1 MKISKYTFVLP
12 QEKEC
17 AILFNCR
24 TEALAVIENEL
35 AELLLN
41 STLDTIKCR
50 HAAFFDFLKEKKF
63 IVNSCSIEEDDVIND
78 WNKTD
83 VNKDYFGIFINPT
96 LDCNLRCW
104 YCFEKHVKGSLINQ
118 EIFSSIVNL
127 IERKIQKEGVKD
139 LSLSLFGGEPLIA
152 FKSVV
157 LPMIQKASKICIESQ
172 RNLYV
177 SFVTNGTLIT
187 KTILKEL
194 SSIRTAQPIS
204 FQITLDGNEYFHNL
218 TKKFPNGNGS
228 FSLVMNNIR
237 MIISYGMK
245 VMLRLN
251 MTSENANSF
260 YDILIE
266 LKNMSIQEKSL
277 LTIDLQHVWQ
287 DVSKADGISFNMQ
300 QEKMR
305 EAFISENFIVTELKH
320 IDNSRCYA
328 DRENNV
334 SINYD
339 GSLYHCTAKDFSVE
353 NAEGRILSDGTL
365 SWNHKHHKRMAIKYG
380 DNTCKSCRIFPLCH
394 GGCSQYKLDTEG
406 CTSCIRGYDD
416 AFKEKIVHDRVD
428 FLLERITN
436 NNKRNEEF

>member
-12 QEKEC
+12 QEEDC
-17 AILFNCR
+17 AIIFNCR

-35 AELLLN
+35 AELLSN
-41 STLDTIKCR
+41 STLDIIKCR
-50 HAAFFDFLKEKKF
+50 HSAFFEFLKEKKF
-63 IVNSCSIEEDDVIND
+63 IVDCFSIEEDDVISD
-78 WNKTD
+78 WKKTD
-83 VNKDYFGIFINPT
+83 INKDFFGIFINPT

-104 YCFEKHVKGSLINQ
+104 YCFEKHVKGSLINT

-127 IERKIQKEGVKD
+127 IKKKIKEDGVKD

-152 FKSVV
+152 FNSIV
-157 LPMIQKASKICIESQ
+157 LPMIQQASKICIENQ

-187 KTILKEL
+187 KTILTEL

-204 FQITLDGNEYFHNL
+204 FQITLDGNEYFHNS
-218 TKKFPNGNGS
+218 TKKFSNGNGS
-228 FSLVMNNIR
+228 FSLIMSNIR

-245 VMLRLN
+245 VILRLN

-260 YDILIE
+260 YDVLTE
-266 LKNMSIQEKSL
+266 LNKMSIHEKSL

-287 DVSKADGISFNMQ
+287 DASKADRMSFNVL
-300 QEKMR
+300 QERMR
-305 EAFISENFIVTELKH
+305 DAFTSADFLVTELKH

-339 GSLYHCTAKDFSVE
+339 GNLYHCTAKDFTIE
-353 NAEGRILSDGTL
+353 NSEGRILPDGTL
-365 SWNHKHHKRMAIKYG
+365 SWNQKHHKRMEIKYG
-380 DNTCKSCRIFPLCH
+380 NNTCKQCRIFPLCH

-406 CTSCIRGYDD
+406 CTSCIRGYDGTL
-416 AFKEKIVHDRVD
+416 KEKIVHDRVD
-428 FLLERITN
+428 FLLERL
-436 NNKRNEEF
+436 NKNY